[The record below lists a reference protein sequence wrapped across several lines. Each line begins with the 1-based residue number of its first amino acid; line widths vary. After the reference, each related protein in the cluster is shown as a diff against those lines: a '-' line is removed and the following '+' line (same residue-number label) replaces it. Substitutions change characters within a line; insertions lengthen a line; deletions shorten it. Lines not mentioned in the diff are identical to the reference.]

1 MRPEARL
8 LARTFVYLQRID
20 WFDVLFSTSLGT
32 LLESMYTRIFDK
44 CSVQNFIS
52 AASLGVSVIIFD
64 SEPPMSSLR
73 ESTKSFSR
81 H

>member
-1 MRPEARL
+1 MRPEAKL
-8 LARTFVYLQRID
+8 LARTFLLLLNELLRFVYLQRID

-52 AASLGVSVIIFD
+52 AASLGA
-64 SEPPMSSLR
+64 
-73 ESTKSFSR
+73 
-81 H
+81 